1 MRTRLVFF
9 ALGVASL
16 PLIQGPALAHEQ
28 AIGLTEV
35 TLIAP
40 EDGGDCAP
48 DTCRI
53 EVAHRLSI
61 HDAESALMSILG
73 ARADLVGNEDAQ
85 AKFAAYVADRFLVTD
100 ASSGE
105 DVALS
110 LLGGE
115 VERGYFWVYQEAPMP
130 TRFEALSIS
139 QGVLMDAIPQQTNR
153 VNIRR
158 DGAVKTLVF
167 SGDPGPQ
174 SFSFD

>member
-1 MRTRLVFF
+1 
-9 ALGVASL
+9 
-16 PLIQGPALAHEQ
+16 
-28 AIGLTEV
+28 V

-40 EDGGDCAP
+40 EDGSDCTP

-61 HDAESALMSILG
+61 HDAESTLMSILG
-73 ARADLVGNEDAQ
+73 ARADLVGNADAQ

-130 TRFEALSIS
+130 ARFEALSIS

-158 DGAVKTLVF
+158 DGDVKTLVF
-167 SGDPGPQ
+167 SGDPGLQ